1 MAWLKYAIEAAAC
14 LWALGIGIYLVWDL
28 ATEEW

>member
-1 MAWLKYAIEAAAC
+1 MDFIKYAIEAAAC
-14 LWALGIGIYLVWDL
+14 LWALGIAAYLVWDL